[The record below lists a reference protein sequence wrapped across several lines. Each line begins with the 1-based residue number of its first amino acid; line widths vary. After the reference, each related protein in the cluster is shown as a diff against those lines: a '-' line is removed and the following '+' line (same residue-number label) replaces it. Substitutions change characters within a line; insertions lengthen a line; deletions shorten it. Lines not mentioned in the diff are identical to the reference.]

1 MTETWHIN
9 AQREI
14 WSDAISIRL
23 AVKGESGF
31 AVAMPLTMQVI
42 EPGSLIQPAFTLPLD
57 AAQRLMD
64 ELWQAG
70 VKPSQSIGSTGQV
83 EAIKYHLEDMRKL
96 VFNESK

>member
-1 MTETWHIN
+1 MTEAWHIN
-9 AQREI
+9 AQREV
-14 WSDAISIRL
+14 WSDAIAIRL
-23 AVKGESGF
+23 GVKAESGF

-42 EPGSLIQPAFTLPLD
+42 EPGSLIEPTLRLPLG

-70 VKPSQSIGSTGQV
+70 VKPSQSIGSAGQV

-96 VFNESK
+96 VFKDG

>member
-1 MTETWHIN
+1 MNDTWHVN

-14 WSDAISIRL
+14 WTDAIAIRL
-23 AVKGESGF
+23 GVKTESGF
-31 AVAMPLTMQVI
+31 AVAKPLSMQVI
-42 EPGSLIQPAFTLPLD
+42 EPGSLVEPTFRLPLD
-57 AAQRLMD
+57 AAQRMMD

-96 VFNESK
+96 VFKDG